1 MPVLATPTSG
11 AGRDGGPGI
20 ADRAARL
27 QAEVD
32 LSAVRGLTVVVDAGD
47 GPAAEVLA
55 AVLDAAVALRVVP
68 LGRPDATRATPLTV
82 ATDAT
87 AETPWTGATPLTGA
101 TDSAAETPW
110 TGATDATGETNVPQE
125 TPSTG
130 AAHTAEAAHPSG
142 AQRDPDA
149 RRALRAAVI
158 DQHADLGLAVDDA
171 GGCLVVDESGTAV
184 RAGVVAVLVGLRVVA
199 RERTAGRTPT
209 VVHDLLLSRAV
220 PDLLATAGAVTVGIR
235 TDARPGDPSTVLHT
249 ETTVHDGVLG
259 VGLGARFAF
268 RGIPAPDAGLL
279 AALHVLAAVGGQPH
293 PLSLLAELYQPYAT
307 SGHLIRSVP
316 DVAAAIERVQQAY
329 VVGRGAGPVQASG
342 GTGPEGLLVSHWDSH
357 PQWWF
362 HLGAARPDLAEPSGP
377 SGSSGPSGLVGL
389 RVEAADEDIMDKVR
403 DDVLALVQDPA

>member
-1 MPVLATPTSG
+1 MLATPTSG

-27 QAEVD
+27 QVEVD

-55 AVLDAAVALRVVP
+55 AVLDAAAALRVVP
-68 LGRPDATRATPLTV
+68 LGRPDATRATPPTG
-82 ATDAT
+82 ATGGT
-87 AETPWTGATPLTGA
+87 EGTPWTGAA
-101 TDSAAETPW
+101 
-110 TGATDATGETNVPQE
+110 DAVGKTNVTEE
-125 TPSTG
+125 THTAG
-130 AAHTAEAAHPSG
+130 AAHTARATHPSG
-142 AQRDPDA
+142 AQRAPDA

-184 RAGVVAVLVGLRVVA
+184 PAGVVAVLVGLRVVA

-220 PDLLATAGAVTVGIR
+220 PDLLATAGAMTVGIR
-235 TDARPGDPSTVLHT
+235 TDARPGDPSAALHT
-249 ETTVHDGVLG
+249 ETTAHDGVLG
-259 VGLGARFAF
+259 AGLDARFAF
-268 RGIPAPDAGLL
+268 RGVPAPDAGLL

-342 GTGPEGLLVSHWDSH
+342 GTGPEGLLVSHWDSP

-362 HLGAARPDLAEPSGP
+362 HLGVARPDLAGP
-377 SGSSGPSGLVGL
+377 SEPVGPSGLLGL